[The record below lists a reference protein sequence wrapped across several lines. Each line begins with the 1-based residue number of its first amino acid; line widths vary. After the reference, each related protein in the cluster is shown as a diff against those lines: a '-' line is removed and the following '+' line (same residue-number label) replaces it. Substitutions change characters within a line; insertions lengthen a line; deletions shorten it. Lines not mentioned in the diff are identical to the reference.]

1 MKKISTFLLVLLV
14 TTIFAQAPAGY
25 YDGTTG
31 LTGYALKTKLSE
43 IISNGHRDRGYNSL
57 YEGYKTTDTDN
68 YYEKDGS
75 VLDMYSENPN
85 GADPYNY
92 QHGIRQCGNYTGENN
107 CYNREHI
114 VPQSTFGERAPM
126 VSDIHHIPPTD
137 GYVNNRRSNFPFG
150 VVTNSSWTSRNGSK
164 VGPNTTSGYSGTV
177 FEPIDAFKGDV
188 ARMIF
193 YFATRYQNQIP
204 NFSSGTIL
212 DGTTTRSISQWELNI
227 LLEWHA
233 NDPVSQ
239 REIDRNNAAY
249 TYQGNRNPYIDNPAW
264 VNVVWGETSTIADN
278 QPPTTPL
285 NITVSNI
292 TGYTATANWEPSTDN
307 IGVSGYNIYLN
318 GVLVATTGNNTVHLG
333 ELNPN
338 TNYVI
343 TIEAVDAAGNKSPL
357 SVSKSF
363 TTNTAPPPSGTAAEL
378 YFSEYVEGSGNN
390 KALEISNMTGLTID
404 LTGYSIQ
411 KQANGSGSWTGD
423 YKLSGSL
430 SSGQT
435 LVLRNSQ
442 SAFSC
447 QFSAISVSGSP
458 LDFNGNDAVGLF
470 KNGVLIDI
478 IGKYNDATIFAENVT
493 LRRNVA
499 VATTVYDPAQWDRFS
514 VDSCD
519 NLGVVNPASTLGTN
533 DIANQ
538 KKTLSVSPNP
548 VRNGQ
553 LQILGLEESIVRV
566 EIYSVT
572 GQLVQTAEKISKSA
586 NKINLRNL
594 NKGGY
599 ILKAGNQTTKFIV
612 E

>member
-14 TTIFAQAPAGY
+14 TTIFAQAPADY
-25 YDGTTG
+25 YNGTTG

-92 QHGIRQCGNYTGENN
+92 QHGIRQCGSYTGENN

-150 VVTNSSWTSRNGSK
+150 VVTNPSWTSRNGSK

-249 TYQGNRNPYIDNPAW
+249 TYQGNRNPYIDNPTW
-264 VNVVWGETSTIADN
+264 VNVVWGGN
-278 QPPTTPL
+278 PTVPDTQAPTVPQ
-285 NITVSNI
+285 NIVVSNI
-292 TGYTATANWEPSTDN
+292 SGSTATVNWTASTDN
-307 IGVSGYNIYLN
+307 VAVTGYNVYLN
-318 GVLVATTGNNTVHLG
+318 GVLVATSGVNSVNLSELTQNT
-333 ELNPN
+333 
-338 TNYVI
+338 TYSI
-343 TIEAVDAAGNKSPL
+343 TIEAYDATGNISGKSTA
-357 SVSKSF
+357 VNF
-363 TTNTAPPPSGTAAEL
+363 TTNTNPAPSTTCGTEDFETIPVSATNYDTRTWTSNGITWRATDARTDQTINNRAITIRNGELTSTTISGGISSLTVTAKQFFTGNAGNAILKINGVEVGKIP
-378 YFSEYVEGSGNN
+378 YNSEGGAAITTTISDINISG
-390 KALEISNMTGLTID
+390 EIIITID
-404 LTGYSIQ
+404 KAGTSTRVGFDDL
-411 KQANGSGSWTGD
+411 SWTC
-423 YKLSGSL
+423 YSSL
-430 SSGQT
+430 S
-435 LVLRNSQ
+435 
-442 SAFSC
+442 
-447 QFSAISVSGSP
+447 
-458 LDFNGNDAVGLF
+458 
-470 KNGVLIDI
+470 
-478 IGKYNDATIFAENVT
+478 
-493 LRRNVA
+493 
-499 VATTVYDPAQWDRFS
+499 
-514 VDSCD
+514 
-519 NLGVVNPASTLGTN
+519 TN

-538 KKTLSVSPNP
+538 KKMLSVSPNP

-553 LQILGLEESIVRV
+553 LQILGLEESNVRV

-572 GQLVQTAEKISKSA
+572 GQLVQTAEKVSKSA

-594 NKGGY
+594 NKGVY

>member
-137 GYVNNRRSNFPFG
+137 GYVNNRRSNYPFG
-150 VVTNSSWTSRNGSK
+150 VVTNPSWTSRNGSK

-264 VNVVWGETSTIADN
+264 VNVVWGGN
-278 QPPTTPL
+278 PTVPDTQAPTVPQ
-285 NITVSNI
+285 NIVVSNI
-292 TGYTATANWEPSTDN
+292 SGSTATVNWTASTDN
-307 IGVSGYNIYLN
+307 VAVTGYNVYLN
-318 GVLVATTGNNTVHLG
+318 GVLVATSGVNSVNLSELTQNT
-333 ELNPN
+333 
-338 TNYVI
+338 TYSI
-343 TIEAVDAAGNKSPL
+343 TIEAYDATGNISGKSTA
-357 SVSKSF
+357 VNF
-363 TTNTAPPPSGTAAEL
+363 TTNTNPAPSTTCGTEDFETIPKSATNYDTRTWTSNGITWRATDARTDQTINNRAITIRNGELTSTTISGGISSLTVTAKQFFTGNAGNAILKINGVEVGKIP
-378 YFSEYVEGSGNN
+378 YNSEGGAAITTTISDINISG
-390 KALEISNMTGLTID
+390 EIIITID
-404 LTGYSIQ
+404 KAGTSTRVGFDDL
-411 KQANGSGSWTGD
+411 SWTC
-423 YKLSGSL
+423 YSSL
-430 SSGQT
+430 S
-435 LVLRNSQ
+435 
-442 SAFSC
+442 
-447 QFSAISVSGSP
+447 
-458 LDFNGNDAVGLF
+458 
-470 KNGVLIDI
+470 
-478 IGKYNDATIFAENVT
+478 
-493 LRRNVA
+493 
-499 VATTVYDPAQWDRFS
+499 
-514 VDSCD
+514 
-519 NLGVVNPASTLGTN
+519 TN

-538 KKTLSVSPNP
+538 KKMLSVSPNP

-553 LQILGLEESIVRV
+553 LQILGLEESNVRV

-594 NKGGY
+594 NKGVY